1 MTPALNRI
9 TRLALLS
16 LLVFA
21 ALGLYFSDLAREPS
35 IVDFLWGKRPM
46 WMQLLV
52 GTTVGFLSA
61 LAAWWWIQQPFMAQV
76 HNKYVQL
83 FQSFRLSLSDIVII
97 SLSAGIGEELF
108 FRGAIQ
114 PYLGVIWTAV
124 LFVALHGYLN
134 PRDWRM
140 ASYGVLM
147 TLIIIA
153 LGYMTETIGIVSAMT
168 AHVIIDL
175 FLLLKLMNSSPQ
187 KLS

>member
-1 MTPALNRI
+1 MPALNRI

-16 LLVFA
+16 LLVFSV
-21 ALGLYFSDLAREPS
+21 LGIFLTDWAREPAVS
-35 IVDFLWGKRPM
+35 DFLWGKKPM
-46 WMQLLV
+46 WIQLLS
-52 GTTVGFLSA
+52 GIAVGFSAA

-76 HNKYVQL
+76 HDKYVQL
-83 FQSFRLSLSDIVII
+83 FQSFRLSISDIVII

-114 PYLGVIWTAV
+114 PFLGVIWTAI

-147 TLIIIA
+147 TLIIVA
-153 LGYMTETIGIVSAMT
+153 LGYMTEMIGIVSAMT
-168 AHVIIDL
+168 AHVMIDL
-175 FLLLKLMNSSPQ
+175 FLLFKLMNSSPR
-187 KLS
+187 KIS

>member
-1 MTPALNRI
+1 MIIALNRI

-21 ALGLYFSDLAREPS
+21 ALGLYFSDVAREPS
-35 IVDFLWGKRPM
+35 VTDFLLGKEPM
-46 WMQLLV
+46 WIQLLV
-52 GTTVGFLSA
+52 GAVVGMLA
-61 LAAWWWIQQPFMAQV
+61 GVAAWWWIQQDFMRAV
-76 HNKYVQL
+76 RTKYVHL
-83 FQSFRLSLSDIVII
+83 FQSFRLRMSDIIII

-114 PYLGVIWTAV
+114 PYLGVVWTAL

-134 PRDWRM
+134 PKDWRM

-153 LGYMTETIGIVSAMT
+153 LGYMTEVIGIVSAMM
-168 AHVIIDL
+168 AHVMIDL
-175 FLLLKLMNSSPQ
+175 WLLIKLMRSRPEPTS
-187 KLS
+187 